1 MINKCVS
8 IDTLFMF
15 DIIYDIITIITAITA
30 KGEFK
35 CYVNIAFNSY
45 ERVRQMASILAV
57 IRRHF
62 VRFIINIVFLAS
74 SCYFS
79 VNFIIVLL
87 QKALHEWI
95 VAIFAIFVEIYF
107 QYSLYVAEK
116 RKQEGKRWAARGLKL
131 QYFMIYVLI
140 YCHLSGLGFFLTEI
154 QTTRK
159 VLQRQT
165 FIELADMDRIKQID
179 RELETLDLHL
189 QTESRTGYGRQ
200 SKEVEKRK
208 EKLEAERAEILKKLS
223 EVSQAEQDAA
233 TVKNSFQGLAEAFGI
248 SENLLQLIV
257 FETILLIIYIGLYV
271 TRWKPDWRPEK
282 KVKPA
287 RKSSKTSPT
296 KKVSQKIP
304 ESPSILS
311 KTSSQSS
318 QGYEGSLEQDKVRH
332 FEDEEFERFVR
343 VSIRESGIL
352 NSPQRVS
359 MLTGIPLAQCITYRK
374 LLNTMTIDG
383 QLVVE
388 TAQGGSR
395 TLVDKETILRYIRQ
409 KKEGGIA

>member
-1 MINKCVS
+1 
-8 IDTLFMF
+8 
-15 DIIYDIITIITAITA
+15 
-30 KGEFK
+30 
-35 CYVNIAFNSY
+35 
-45 ERVRQMASILAV
+45 MASILAV

-154 QTTRK
+154 QTTRE
-159 VLQRQT
+159 VLQRHT

-179 RELETLDLHL
+179 RDLETLDLHL

-200 SKEVEKRK
+200 SKEIEKRK

-223 EVSQAEQDAA
+223 GVSQAEQDAA

-271 TRWKPDWRPEK
+271 TRWKPDWRLEE
-282 KVKPA
+282 KVKLPA
-287 RKSSKTSPT
+287 RKSSKTSLT
-296 KKVSQKIP
+296 KKVSQKVP
-304 ESPSILS
+304 ESSPILL

-343 VSIRESGIL
+343 VSIRDSGIL

-359 MLTGIPLAQCITYRK
+359 MLTGIPLAQCIAYRK

-395 TLVDKETILRYIRQ
+395 ALVDKETILRYIRQ
-409 KKEGGIA
+409 KKRRGLYDFPSSSL

>member
-1 MINKCVS
+1 
-8 IDTLFMF
+8 
-15 DIIYDIITIITAITA
+15 
-30 KGEFK
+30 
-35 CYVNIAFNSY
+35 
-45 ERVRQMASILAV
+45 MASILAV

-87 QKALHEWI
+87 QKALHEWV

-131 QYFMIYVLI
+131 QYFMIYVLV

-179 RELETLDLHL
+179 RDLETLDLHL

-208 EKLEAERAEILKKLS
+208 EKLEAERAEILKRLS
-223 EVSQAEQDAA
+223 GLSGVSQAEQDAA
-233 TVKNSFQGLAEAFGI
+233 TVKNSFQGLAEAFGT

-257 FETILLIIYIGLYV
+257 FETILLVIYIGLYV
-271 TRWKPDWRPEK
+271 TRWKPDWRPEE
-282 KVKPA
+282 KVKLPA

-296 KKVSQKIP
+296 KKVSQKVP
-304 ESPSILS
+304 ESSPILL

-318 QGYEGSLEQDKVRH
+318 QSSEGGLEQDKVRH

-374 LLNTMTIDG
+374 LLDTMTIDG

-388 TAQGGSR
+388 TVQGGSR
-395 TLVDKETILRYIRQ
+395 ALMDKETILRYIRQ
-409 KKEGGIA
+409 KKEGRLHDSPSPSL